1 MVRQA
6 FDVIDVDRS
15 GTLDSV
21 ELRALLAQLH
31 PDKKLSTPEL
41 LEAMREMRQTEGAD
55 YDAITFENF
64 YMWWTTQKEKEG
76 GGGTIKALKGLF
88 GRSSATVAALNASVR
103 VKEMSEEEKERERET
118 ARAAFAAID
127 RDGDGT
133 LDIGEVRLLLL
144 DLGRPDS
151 ELDAAA
157 LALAMAEMR
166 GGGGGKAPVTMDQ
179 FVDWWLKHKAAGD
192 FEPTEGEG
200 EQSGGG
206 SGLTGMFS
214 RFGRKKKRDVNKI
227 YPEPIPEQPPH
238 KAALP

>member
-103 VKEMSEEEKERERET
+103 VKEMSEEEKERERDCESG
-118 ARAAFAAID
+118 ICSD
-127 RDGDGT
+127 RQGW
-133 LDIGEVRLLLL
+133 
-144 DLGRPDS
+144 GRHS
-151 ELDAAA
+151 GHRRGAAAA
-157 LALAMAEMR
+157 LGPWETR
-166 GGGGGKAPVTMDQ
+166 Q
-179 FVDWWLKHKAAGD
+179 
-192 FEPTEGEG
+192 
-200 EQSGGG
+200 
-206 SGLTGMFS
+206 
-214 RFGRKKKRDVNKI
+214 
-227 YPEPIPEQPPH
+227 
-238 KAALP
+238 